1 MIFLQYK
8 FEQFVNNFLNHQNRK
23 ELDEKMACRGL
34 S

>member
-8 FEQFVNNFLNHQNRK
+8 LGQIVNNLFKPSKRK